1 MSHFNLSGELYEF
14 FKENDAESF
23 FGELVKFSR
32 SLDYITWNELQDNT
46 FRIFTIPQDAE
57 SFATQLPDNNWAV
70 WNDEGQ
76 PPLGVTDFFEMG

>member
-1 MSHFNLSGELYEF
+1 MNFLR
-14 FKENDAESF
+14 KMMRKVF